1 MINNRKEI
9 TSMKTKRF
17 ISILMT
23 AVMML
28 SIVFCAVPSAS
39 ADTVATEVNK
49 VYSCRNITQITNY
62 FQQGRYSYKDTTNGS
77 GDWSKVYSFT
87 ITDDAYVGV
96 NFAFSKQSEYKEGYP
111 NNHKCSC
118 EVYYDPYCSSK
129 VDMEKSEYNGNA
141 YFDKLAKGTY
151 YVKATTNFNK
161 SEDFVFIVGQLNKN
175 TQFVELSI
183 VRSQEKT
190 ATFKL
195 NTIDGVNECWVL
207 FPDNFK
213 QEFGTIQFWGSK
225 ITLSNNEFTHTFAD
239 NEKYISFGYIDVNG
253 FKHGVCALYMMPYK
267 TSVKGIT
274 NKQYTGRSITQ
285 NPVVTIDTKNA
296 SYYISYKNNK
306 NVGTATMTITGKSDT
321 IGTITRTFKINPA
334 NIAKGSCSVKG
345 KYAYLSWG
353 SSKGASVYRVQK
365 LVGKTWKT
373 IKNTTSNKL
382 KISVGKGKTSFRV
395 CGYKKVGKVI
405 YYSANKSITA
415 YRK

>member
-1 MINNRKEI
+1 MKLKKLNCIVMSMIMI
-9 TSMKTKRF
+9 FSV
-17 ISILMT
+17 I
-23 AVMML
+23 
-28 SIVFCAVPSAS
+28 FCAVPSAS

-49 VYSCRNITQITNY
+49 VYSCKNITQISNY
-62 FQQGRYSYKDTTNGS
+62 FQQGSYSYKDTTNGS

-96 NFAFSKQSEYKEGYP
+96 NFAFSKQSEYNTNYP
-111 NNHKCSC
+111 DYHKCSC

-129 VDMEKSEYNGNA
+129 VDMEKSVYNNNA

-151 YVKATTNFNK
+151 YVKATTNFIK

-175 TQFVELSI
+175 TQFVELSV

-195 NTIDGVNECWVL
+195 NTIDGVKKCWVY
-207 FPDNFK
+207 FPDYFTR
-213 QEFGTIQFWGSK
+213 EFGRIEFMGSN
-225 ITLSNNEFTHTFAD
+225 IALIDNEYTHTFAD
-239 NEKYISFGYIDVNG
+239 NDKYASFGYIDVNG
-253 FKHGVCALYMMPYK
+253 FKHGVCALYMMPNK

-274 NKQYTGRSITQ
+274 NKQYTGSSITQ
-285 NPVVTIDTKNA
+285 NPIITIDTKNA

-306 NVGTATMTITGKSDT
+306 NVGTATMTITGKGDT
-321 IGTITRTFKINPA
+321 VGTITRTFKINPA

-353 SSKGASVYRVQK
+353 SSKGATTYRVQK

-373 IKNTTSNKL
+373 IKNTSSNKL
-382 KISVGKGKTSFRV
+382 KVSVSKGKSNFRV
-395 CGYKKVGKVI
+395 CGYKKVGKTT
-405 YYSANKSITA
+405 YYSANKVIVVN
-415 YRK
+415 RKK

>member
-1 MINNRKEI
+1 MKLKRLNCIVMSMIMI
-9 TSMKTKRF
+9 FSV
-17 ISILMT
+17 I
-23 AVMML
+23 
-28 SIVFCAVPSAS
+28 FCAVPSAS

-49 VYSCRNITQITNY
+49 VYSCKNITQITNY
-62 FQQGRYSYKDTTNGS
+62 FQQGSYSYKDTTNGS

-96 NFAFSKQSEYKEGYP
+96 NFAFSKQSEYDNFYNECK
-111 NNHKCSC
+111 C

-175 TQFVELSI
+175 TQFVELSV

-195 NTIDGVNECWVL
+195 NTIDGVKECWVYY
-207 FPDNFK
+207 PDSYAIG
-213 QEFGTIQFWGSK
+213 FGSIQYWGSK

-239 NEKYISFGYIDVNG
+239 NKNYISFGYIDVNG
-253 FKHGVCALYMMPYK
+253 FRHGVCALYMMPNK

-274 NKQYTGRSITQ
+274 NKQYTGSSITQ
-285 NPVVTIDTKNA
+285 NPIITVDTKNA

-306 NVGTATMTITGKSDT
+306 NVGTATMTITGKGDT
-321 IGTITRTFKINPA
+321 IGTITKTFKINPA

-353 SSKGASVYRVQK
+353 SSKGATTYRVQK

-373 IKNTTSNKL
+373 IKNTSSNKL
-382 KISVGKGKTSFRV
+382 KVSVSKGKSNFRV
-395 CGYKKVGKVI
+395 CGYKKVGKTT
-405 YYSANKSITA
+405 YYSANKVIVVN
-415 YRK
+415 RKK

>member
-1 MINNRKEI
+1 MKLKKLNCIVMSMIMI
-9 TSMKTKRF
+9 FSV
-17 ISILMT
+17 I
-23 AVMML
+23 
-28 SIVFCAVPSAS
+28 FCALPSAS

-49 VYSCRNITQITNY
+49 VYSCKNITQISNY
-62 FQQGRYSYKDTTNGS
+62 FQQGSYSYKDTTNGS

-96 NFAFSKQSEYKEGYP
+96 NFAFSKQSEYNTNYP
-111 NNHKCSC
+111 DYHKCSC

-129 VDMEKSEYNGNA
+129 VDMEKSVYNNNA

-151 YVKATTNFNK
+151 YVKATTNFIK

-175 TQFVELSI
+175 TQFVELSV

-195 NTIDGVNECWVL
+195 NTIDGVKKCWVY
-207 FPDNFK
+207 FPDYFLR
-213 QEFGTIQFWGSK
+213 EFGGIEFSGSN
-225 ITLSNNEFTHTFAD
+225 IALIDNEYTHTFAD
-239 NEKYISFGYIDVNG
+239 NKKYASFGYIDVNG
-253 FKHGVCALYMMPYK
+253 FKHGVCALYMMPYN

-274 NKQYTGRSITQ
+274 NKQYTGSSITQ
-285 NPVVTIDTKNA
+285 NPIITVGNKNA

-306 NVGTATMTITGKSDT
+306 NVGTATMTITGKGDT

-353 SSKGASVYRVQK
+353 SSKGATTYRVQK
-365 LVGKTWKT
+365 LVGKTWKN
-373 IKNTTSNKL
+373 IKNTSSNKL
-382 KISVGKGKTSFRV
+382 KVSVGKGKTSFRV
-395 CGYKKVGKVI
+395 CGYKKVGKTT